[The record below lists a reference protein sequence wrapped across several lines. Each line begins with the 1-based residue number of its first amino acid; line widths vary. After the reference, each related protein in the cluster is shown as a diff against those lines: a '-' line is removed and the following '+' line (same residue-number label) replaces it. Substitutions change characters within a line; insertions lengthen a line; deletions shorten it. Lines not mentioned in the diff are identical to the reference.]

1 MGTSINN
8 TNEALNNNADPSLSL
23 ISLSEAIKE
32 TEIASGNIAQLDETI
47 KLAIAKQRE
56 LLNSTDATESQDQSS
71 HNFTYSILGL
81 KDILLDNNKAFWGL
95 DSITREEAVDHV
107 QNNID
112 ETLFLLAQN
121 LIEGSNYSNGD
132 FPNLGTSKCI
142 LFFRN
147 KLWTFHFCSYAAVQ
161 VESREKTDY
170 ENKTYT
176 YEASNKDQ
184 LILPEGFPYAVD
196 DPTTLLSFS
205 VYPEFQQLLHG
216 DTLA

>member
-1 MGTSINN
+1 MYPSGLSNCTNPLVGTSINN

-32 TEIASGNIAQLDETI
+32 TEIASGNIAQLDETV

-121 LIEGSNYSNGD
+121 LIIGTIYRNENVT
-132 FPNLGTSKCI
+132 NLGI
-142 LFFRN
+142 
-147 KLWTFHFCSYAAVQ
+147 
-161 VESREKTDY
+161 
-170 ENKTYT
+170 
-176 YEASNKDQ
+176 
-184 LILPEGFPYAVD
+184 I
-196 DPTTLLSFS
+196 
-205 VYPEFQQLLHG
+205 
-216 DTLA
+216 